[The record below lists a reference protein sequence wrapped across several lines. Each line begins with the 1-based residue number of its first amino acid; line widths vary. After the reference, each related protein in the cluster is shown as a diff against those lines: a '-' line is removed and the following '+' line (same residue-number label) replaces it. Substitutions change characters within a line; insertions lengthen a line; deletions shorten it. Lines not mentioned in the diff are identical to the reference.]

1 MKAVQQY
8 VKYHILQPPSSAHAP
23 VRWHKL
29 LTMSNV
35 KSSWKRSTQK
45 EKEARQVIKCLR
57 RRLAWCNHTKSTYDS
72 SEEQYSV
79 LPRALADENGNW
91 KLRLSSLKNMAPLFA
106 AFDRDTYERIA
117 PNHLAD
123 LQQYPQQILSAFESG
138 GFTVSLGG
146 EVIKC
151 LRRRLAWCNHTKL
164 TYDSS
169 EEQYSVLSRALADE
183 NGNPHKA
190 SKSNWSDKLERAA
203 INLVSSWNFHHG
215 FHRWPLWMPC
225 LWSILGH

>member
-1 MKAVQQY
+1 MCCTISANRLLPHQLQTNRGLFNAFSGQKATPEQASDMLTFRQIGTKAVQQY
-8 VKYHILQPPSSAHAP
+8 VTYHILQQPSSAHAP
-23 VRWHKL
+23 VRQHKL
-29 LTMSNV
+29 LTMWNV
-35 KSSWKRSTQK
+35 KSSRKRSTQK

-57 RRLAWCNHTKSTYDS
+57 RQLAWCNHTKSTYDS

-79 LPRALADENGNW
+79 LP
-91 KLRLSSLKNMAPLFA
+91 
-106 AFDRDTYERIA
+106 
-117 PNHLAD
+117 
-123 LQQYPQQILSAFESG
+123 
-138 GFTVSLGG
+138 
-146 EVIKC
+146 
-151 LRRRLAWCNHTKL
+151 
-164 TYDSS
+164 
-169 EEQYSVLSRALADE
+169 RALADE